1 MESPTMKKIINKIPI
16 PMAGLMLASAATGNL
31 VLSYGNSYRNLFGGI
46 AAIILVLLLAKLLMN
61 PKALKEG
68 FENPVVASVTP
79 TFSMGIM
86 ILSTYIKPYAASLA
100 YGTWIFGLVL
110 HSILIACFTKKY
122 LLNFNIKK
130 VFPSYFVVY
139 VGIVVG
145 SVTAPAYNLAKLGEY
160 IFWFG
165 FVTYLA
171 LLPVVIYRVVK
182 IKEIPE
188 PASPTLIIFAAPAS
202 LCLAGYINT
211 FSVKNITMVG
221 FLATLSLTMLVVA
234 LMSMPKLLK
243 LKFYPSYSAFTFPLV
258 ISAISIKLTNG
269 FLVKTGRGIAAL
281 KYVVKIEEFMAVA
294 IVIYVLARYIAFL
307 LAQETVQ
314 VKAKN

>member
-1 MESPTMKKIINKIPI
+1 MRRLIKKTPI

-31 VLSYGNSYRNLFGGI
+31 VLSYGNVYKNIFGIIGGI
-46 AAIILVLLLAKLLMN
+46 LLVLLLAKLVMI
-61 PKALKEG
+61 PKAFKEG
-68 FENPVVASVTP
+68 FENPVVASVIP
-79 TFSMGIM
+79 TLSMGIM
-86 ILSTYIKPYAASLA
+86 ILSTYLKPYATSLA
-100 YGTWIFGLVL
+100 YGTWILGLVL
-110 HSILIACFTKKY
+110 HAILIACFTKKY
-122 LLNFNIKK
+122 LINFNIKK

-145 SVTAPAYNLAKLGEY
+145 SVTAPVYNLQKLGEY

-165 FVTYLA
+165 LITYLA
-171 LLPVVIYRVVK
+171 LLPIVIYRVVK

-202 LCLAGYINT
+202 LCLAGYLNT
-211 FSVKNITMVG
+211 FAVKSIAMVG
-221 FLATLSLTMLVVA
+221 FLATLSLIMLVVA
-234 LMSMPKLLK
+234 LVSMTRLLK

-258 ISAISIKLTNG
+258 ISAIAIKLTNG
-269 FLVKTGRGIAAL
+269 FLIKVDRGISLL

-307 LAQETVQ
+307 FQKEEVK
-314 VKAKN
+314 VKA